1 MRRVDELTRKDL
13 FKDVESKVVKR
24 AKNLEPAVYY
34 GITSDYVVIMRVN
47 SSTGSGSYNIL
58 IELSE
63 LPSLLGDKDLTM
75 KEIVRLSLA
84 GDIKISCSCPAF
96 RYWGY
101 EYITTQLDSHADN
114 PQYIYPMVRNPKL
127 EGIMCKHC
135 YKAVKSFGKYWA
147 SIAKDIEQKNFK
159 SGV

>member
-84 GDIKISCSCPAF
+84 GDIKISCSC
-96 RYWGY
+96 RY
-101 EYITTQLDSHADN
+101 IS
-114 PQYIYPMVRNPKL
+114 
-127 EGIMCKHC
+127 
-135 YKAVKSFGKYWA
+135 
-147 SIAKDIEQKNFK
+147 
-159 SGV
+159 